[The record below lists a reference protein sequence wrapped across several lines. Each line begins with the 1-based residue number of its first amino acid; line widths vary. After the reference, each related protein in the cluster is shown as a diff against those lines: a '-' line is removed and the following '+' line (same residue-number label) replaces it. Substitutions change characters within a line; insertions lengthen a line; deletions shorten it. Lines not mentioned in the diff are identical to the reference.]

1 MIARAIAPLILVAA
15 LLLTACAG
23 PDPDALPTNPE
34 DPAATESPTEEP
46 DDGDGSAEPEE
57 PAATDEPVP
66 VALPT
71 CDTLYSPT
79 LTDELTDEGRTSE
92 GDTAA
97 AGAGGWGSGD
107 PTMVATLQG
116 AADRVSCTWILPNSS
131 SGSTTTVVRLDEA
144 TSASLQTHLVDVAGF
159 TEATVGTSTLYTLSV
174 EGDFPYSEA
183 HLFAEG
189 LLIASEYFNGDAEV
203 LTRGAASML
212 LAP

>member
-1 MIARAIAPLILVAA
+1 MIARATAPLLLAAA
-15 LLLTACAG
+15 LVLTACTG
-23 PDPDALPTNPE
+23 PNPDALPTNPE
-34 DPAATESPTEEP
+34 EPTASESPAEEP
-46 DDGDGSAEPEE
+46 GGGAEPEE
-57 PAATDEPVP
+57 PAATEGPEP

-71 CDTLYSPT
+71 CDTLYSAA
-79 LTDELTDEGRTSE
+79 LADELTDEGRTSE

-116 AADRVSCTWILPNSS
+116 AAERVTCTWILPNSS
-131 SGSTTTVVRLDEA
+131 SGSTTTVVRIDEA
-144 TSASLQTHLVDVAGF
+144 TSASLQTHLVDDAGF
-159 TEATVGTSTLYTLSV
+159 TEDTVGTATLYTLSV

-189 LLIASEYFNGDAEV
+189 ILIASEYFNGDAEV
-203 LTRGAASML
+203 LTRDAASML

>member
-1 MIARAIAPLILVAA
+1 MIARATAPLLLAAA

-34 DPAATESPTEEP
+34 DPATSETPTEEP
-46 DDGDGSAEPEE
+46 GTGESEPEE
-57 PAATDEPVP
+57 PAATEEPDP

-71 CDTLYSPT
+71 CETLYSPT
-79 LTDELTDEGRTSE
+79 LTEELVDEGRTSE

-107 PTMVATLQG
+107 PTMVAALQG
-116 AADRVSCTWILPNSS
+116 AAERVTCTWILPNSS
-131 SGSTTTVVRLDEA
+131 SGSTTTVIRLDEG

-159 TEATVGTSTLYTLSV
+159 AEDAVGTATLYTLSV

-203 LTRGAASML
+203 LTRDAASTL